1 MKTKAEL
8 DEIVREIAKP
18 DTPVGMDPV
27 HVHAIIIDK
36 LTDIQARLERLE
48 AEQAKK
54 SFGIDA
60 IPY

>member
-8 DEIVREIAKP
+8 EAIVREIAKP
-18 DTPVGMDPV
+18 DSPVGMDPV
-27 HVHAIIIDK
+27 YVHAIIIDK

-48 AEQAKK
+48 AASAKK
-54 SFGIDA
+54 QFGEDA